1 MTDEISLAPVLPSK
15 MAGTTSKRSSIT
27 FRIVMM
33 QAIIVVMIVIIV
45 GVASYRVMVSQ
56 FNDVQESGLQASA
69 AAVATLVSND
79 FKNLG
84 LIVER
89 LAKSEAVQ
97 KYQKSFN
104 EYAIGTVFRNSAEI
118 FPVITYVN
126 ALGEE
131 EVKFFDGNLSSDLH
145 DIEKSWSF
153 SESERKP
160 NQIIVSPPH
169 VSALLQQPVYT
180 LSYRYLDYF
189 DQFIGLIQ
197 VTVPLERFEQ
207 VLQDVELG
215 KDGYIVLVNARG
227 DILHA
232 PDARWLGLSI
242 DSTDTD
248 IALLGALS
256 SSESVMGRYEILGID
271 SVVMHIKLPQLGLSA
286 FVAIPTES
294 YFGPMRDLT
303 HAMVIVGL
311 AALIIGLLVAY
322 LFARSLA
329 KPIKLLTRVTSEIST
344 QGTITERV
352 NWNSKD
358 ELGQLAYSFNQM
370 LDQLDSSHA
379 EVVDA
384 RHEVEDIIRSMAD
397 SLMVVS
403 PDGTIVKVNEA
414 TIRQLGYSE
423 QELIDMPIE
432 NLIAEEEALFKAML
446 ATDMAK
452 HGEVSNI
459 ETTLLTQDHRKIP
472 VVFSGSVMLDNKG
485 RKRGVVFV
493 AKDITERKR
502 AEEHLNYLANHDSLT
517 GLPNRMLFLDRI
529 SQVIPRLPWRDRY
542 LGVLFLDLDRFKT
555 LNDTLGHDVGDLL
568 LKGVAERLKDCVRD
582 GDTVARLGGDEF
594 VIMLNDVAKK
604 SDVAQVA
611 KNIIKQLSVPFDLA
625 GEEFVATTSIGVS
638 LFPVDGNDPHVLLKN
653 ADTAMYRAK
662 DAGRNN
668 FKFYSS
674 DMNEKAA
681 QNLKLEIA
689 IRRGLEREEFI
700 LYYQPQVSL
709 HTGEIIGVEALARWI
724 HPEEGLIPP
733 FNFLPVA
740 EETGLIVPMGE
751 QLLYQ
756 ACRQGERWNQAGLAV
771 KVAVNIAERQFKHV
785 NLPKLV
791 SKVLTETGFPPE
803 YLDLELT
810 EGILMDQVDQA
821 VETLETLKEM
831 GVSLSLDDFGTGYS
845 SLSYLKRFAIDTLK
859 VDRSFVMDIP
869 KDEDDMAITRAV
881 VEMGRSLG
889 LQVIAEGVEDEAQL
903 QFLKQIGCQSMQGFY
918 FSKPVPAD
926 EVQRMLEDGKSI
938 DVSNNN
944 FKVIEFRSK

>member
-1 MTDEISLAPVLPSK
+1 MADVQSRAPVIPCQT
-15 MAGTTSKRSSIT
+15 AGTMSKRSSIT
-27 FRIVMM
+27 ARMVMM
-33 QAIIVVMIVIIV
+33 QAIILVMIVVIV
-45 GVASYRVMVSQ
+45 GVASYRVMVSH
-56 FNDVQESGLQASA
+56 FNEVQESGLQASA

-79 FKNLG
+79 VKNLG
-84 LIVER
+84 LIVKR

-104 EYAIGTVFRNSAEI
+104 EYVIGTIFRNSAEL
-118 FPVITYVN
+118 FPIITYVN

-131 EVKFFDGNLSSDLH
+131 EVKFFDGNLSSDLQ
-145 DIEKSWSF
+145 DIDKSWSF

-189 DQFIGLIQ
+189 DQYIGLIQ
-197 VTVPLERFEQ
+197 ATVPLERFEQ
-207 VLQDVELG
+207 VLQNVELG

-232 PDARWLGLSI
+232 PDARWLGQSI

-248 IALLGALS
+248 IALLGALTS
-256 SSESVMGRYEILGID
+256 SDSVMGRYEILGID
-271 SVVMHIKLPQLGLSA
+271 SVVMRIKLPQLGLSA

-294 YFGPMRDLT
+294 YFGPTRDLT
-303 HAMVIVGL
+303 QAMVIVGL
-311 AALIIGLLVAY
+311 VALLIGLLVAY
-322 LFARSLA
+322 LFARTLA
-329 KPIKLLTRVTSEIST
+329 HPIKLLTRVTSQIST
-344 QGTITERV
+344 QGKITERV

-370 LDQLDSSHA
+370 LDQLDTSHA

-384 RHEVEDIIRSMAD
+384 RHEVEDILRSMAD
-397 SLMVVS
+397 SLMVVRL
-403 PDGTIVKVNEA
+403 DGTIVKVNDA

-432 NLIAEEEALFKAML
+432 NVIAEEEALFKTML

-452 HGEVSNI
+452 HGEIGNI
-459 ETTLLTQDHRKIP
+459 ETTLLTKDNHKIP
-472 VVFSGSVMLDNKG
+472 VVFSGSVMLDNQG

-542 LGVLFLDLDRFKT
+542 LAVLFLDLDRFKT

-568 LKGVAERLKDCVRD
+568 LKGVAERLKDCVRE

-625 GEEFVATTSIGVS
+625 REEFVATTSIGVS

-681 QNLKLEIA
+681 QNLKLETA

-903 QFLKQIGCQSMQGFY
+903 QFLKNIGCESMQGFY

-926 EVQRMLEDGKSI
+926 ELECMLEGGKSI
-938 DVSNNN
+938 DVSNND
-944 FKVIEFRSK
+944 FKVIELRSK